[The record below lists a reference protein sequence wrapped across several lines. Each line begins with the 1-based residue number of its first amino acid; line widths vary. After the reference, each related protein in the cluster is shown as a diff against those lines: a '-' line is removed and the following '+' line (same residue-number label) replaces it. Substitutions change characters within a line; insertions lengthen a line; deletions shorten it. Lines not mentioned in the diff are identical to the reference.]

1 MSKQTRAGLE
11 ALRAECQ
18 RMSANTALVAVEK
31 VLSG

>member
-1 MSKQTRAGLE
+1 LE

>member
-1 MSKQTRAGLE
+1 LE

-31 VLSG
+31 ALSG